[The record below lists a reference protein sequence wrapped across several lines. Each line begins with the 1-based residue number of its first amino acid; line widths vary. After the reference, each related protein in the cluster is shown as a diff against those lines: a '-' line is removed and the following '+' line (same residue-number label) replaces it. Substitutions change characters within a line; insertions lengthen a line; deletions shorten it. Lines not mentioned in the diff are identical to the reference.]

1 MQLIKKSCTC
11 EEGGGTPQNFF
22 LGFIDELK
30 KQIFIRKTVEWPI
43 KNKIILTFTM
53 LNLKKKKNFILETLH
68 SSVFI
73 LNFGQIFLC
82 S

>member
-1 MQLIKKSCTC
+1 MQLIKKSRTC

-22 LGFIDELK
+22 LGFIDELE

-53 LNLKKKKNFILETLH
+53 LHLKKKKKLH
-68 SSVFI
+68 SRNTSF
-73 LNFGQIFLC
+73 
-82 S
+82 

>member
-1 MQLIKKSCTC
+1 MQLIKKSRTC

-22 LGFIDELK
+22 LGFIDELE
-30 KQIFIRKTVEWPI
+30 KQIFIRKTVEWA
-43 KNKIILTFTM
+43 NKKQNNFNIYNVAF
-53 LNLKKKKNFILETLH
+53 KKKKNFILETLH

-73 LNFGQIFLC
+73 LNFGQIYLC